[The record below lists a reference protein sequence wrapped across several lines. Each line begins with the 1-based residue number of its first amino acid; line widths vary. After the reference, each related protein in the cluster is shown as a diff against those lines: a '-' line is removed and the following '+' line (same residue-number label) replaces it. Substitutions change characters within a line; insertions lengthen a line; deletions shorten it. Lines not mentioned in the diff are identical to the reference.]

1 MTIKQTIMAAVFAS
15 LCSSALL
22 SPTAVA
28 HHGITG
34 QFDLDQTLTVTG
46 VVNRVRFVNPHAYV
60 YFMVTNDAGEDEQ
73 WRCELRSG
81 SLLKRA
87 GWSADMFAPGTQ
99 IIVTGSP
106 DRRDPKTCYAQSIS
120 FEDGRVV
127 RRRDTLN
134 EAGKVVPGKREPT
147 LEDGTPNIAG
157 NWFEAR
163 GGGPPPRGGPGQRGG
178 TGQRGGPSQRVDPGQ
193 GGGPGPGG
201 RPSRRGGGRP
211 PRFEMTQIGQ
221 DEADDYTEEQNPR
234 FICQPTNI
242 IFDYN
247 FDQMVNKI
255 EQSETKI
262 VITYGFMDV
271 VRTIHLV
278 GVFPDEIEPSVTGYS
293 VGQWKDDT
301 LIVKTKGFASGFL
314 EAPGGHAVRA
324 VRHSDQMEI
333 TERFY
338 VNKEGTELTREYTV
352 VDPVYL
358 AQPHSHQNKSQ
369 LTSNPFISYDC
380 DEQWDVSK

>member
-1 MTIKQTIMAAVFAS
+1 MASVFAS
-15 LCSSALL
+15 LCCLVLL
-22 SPTAVA
+22 PSTAVA

-60 YFMVTNDAGEDEQ
+60 YFKVTNDAGEEEQ

-99 IIVTGSP
+99 ITVTGSP

-120 FEDGRVV
+120 FEDGSVV

-134 EAGKVVPGKREPT
+134 EAGKAVPGKRELT

-163 GGGPPPRGGPGQRGG
+163 GSGPPPRGGPGQRGG
-178 TGQRGGPSQRVDPGQ
+178 PSQRVDPGRRGGLGP
-193 GGGPGPGG
+193 GGGPP
-201 RPSRRGGGRP
+201 RRGGGRP
-211 PRFEMTQIGQ
+211 PRFEMTPIGQ

-242 IFDYN
+242 IFDYA

-271 VRTIHLV
+271 VRTIHL
-278 GVFPDEIEPSVTGYS
+278 GGEFPDEIESSVTGYS
-293 VGQWKDDT
+293 VGEWKGDT
-301 LIVKTKGFASGFL
+301 LVVKTKGFASGFL
-314 EAPGGHAVRA
+314 HAPGGGGPRGA

-338 VNKEGTELTREYTV
+338 VNKDGTELTREYSI
-352 VDPVYL
+352 VDSVYL

-380 DEQWDVSK
+380 DDQWVP